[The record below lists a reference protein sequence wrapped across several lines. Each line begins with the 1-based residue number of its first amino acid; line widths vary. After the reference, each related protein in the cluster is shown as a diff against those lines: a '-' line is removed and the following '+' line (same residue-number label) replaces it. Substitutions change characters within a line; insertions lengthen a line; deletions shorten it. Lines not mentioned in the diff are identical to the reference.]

1 MRTPKRRDCLQGFA
15 CCSAVLAN
23 EIARAIFRHDE
34 MRAEM
39 NGMFAH
45 NGVKGH
51 TFIMPKTKT
60 ISKRTAAKA
69 TKTKA
74 AKLNAEKLKTTRR
87 KVEKPKVAKPRVEKP
102 KAVKAKPLTAEQ
114 LQERRSQ
121 AARTAALARW
131 SKERPP
137 SKRELRQQ
145 LSRIPSSELTVED
158 YADRPNPELSWAA
171 AILKRGRSGENQRKK
186 AAEIMSR
193 FGVPNSRGKLAAYLK
208 AMPPEQR
215 HELAQRAGRRRW
227 EIWREEQARL
237 QGRDNFRTTG

>member
-1 MRTPKRRDCLQGFA
+1 
-15 CCSAVLAN
+15 
-23 EIARAIFRHDE
+23 
-34 MRAEM
+34 
-39 NGMFAH
+39 
-45 NGVKGH
+45 
-51 TFIMPKTKT
+51 MPKTKT